1 MKKDFRRTLAA
12 SGWLDIAVLV
22 VTVAVIV
29 ALNRACESDMIG
41 EMLNAFMS
49 KIPSGSG
56 NEPNYGGFLMGFLSI
71 FIVLGWILLLPVIG
85 VACAGL
91 GISFMI
97 ECKNET
103 KISRLVFRASGNILP
118 ELAAFVL
125 DAALLAFMIWLLYA
139 GWLPVERA
147 VMLGLCAVL
156 LGCPIVSAA
165 LKGILLSRRKK
176 QITPLPADPF
186 G

>member
-12 SGWLDIAVLV
+12 SGWMDIAVLV
-22 VTVAVIV
+22 VTVEVIA

-97 ECKNET
+97 ECKNE
-103 KISRLVFRASGNILP
+103 KNIPPCHPCKREHFAGAGRFRSGCGAARVYD
-118 ELAAFVL
+118 LAAVCGL
-125 DAALLAFMIWLLYA
+125 AA
-139 GWLPVERA
+139 R
-147 VMLGLCAVL
+147 
-156 LGCPIVSAA
+156 
-165 LKGILLSRRKK
+165 
-176 QITPLPADPF
+176 
-186 G
+186 